1 MAQIYTGTDKGSGLL
16 KITEQDNTPFVGN
29 VTCIKVSN
37 GDLTDDGGGT
47 VSIDTTGAGGGGTV
61 TSVSTSLTGISV
73 ATATTTPA
81 ISGTLGVASGGTGA
95 ITLTDGGILLGS
107 GIGAVTATAQPT
119 NGQLLIGS
127 TGADPVLATLA
138 SAGATVTITN
148 SAGGINLEAAA
159 SVTGANPTATVGPAV
174 VNGVAATFMRSD
186 GAPALA
192 NTAVVAGA
200 YTTADITVDA
210 QGRITAAA
218 NGAGGG
224 GVITGTA
231 NGVDNRVTTY
241 SAATTLNGEAN
252 LTFDGT
258 LLTVTGNLTATGN
271 VNLGDAAADTLGFY
285 DVTGVVQ
292 RTVVNS
298 TVAAFAPGIPAGP
311 IDQADTFG
319 GYTINQIVGALQ
331 DLGLLDV

>member
-1 MAQIYTGTDKGSGLL
+1 MAQIYTGTDNGSGLL
-16 KITEQDNTPFVGN
+16 KITEQDGTPFVGN
-29 VTCIKVSN
+29 VNEIKVSN

-47 VSIDTTGAGGGGTV
+47 VSIDTSGGGGGGV
-61 TSVSTSLTGISV
+61 TTFAGGTTGLTPAA
-73 ATATTTPA
+73 ATAGA
-81 ISGTLGVASGGTGA
+81 VSLAGTLVVANGGTGA
-95 ITLTDGGILLGS
+95 ITLADGGILLGS

-119 NGQLLIGS
+119 NGQLVIGS

-159 SVTGANPTATVGPAV
+159 SVTGANPTASVGPAAI
-174 VNGVAATFMRSD
+174 NGVAATFMRSD

-252 LTFDGT
+252 LTFTGS
-258 LLTVTGNLTATGN
+258 LLTLAGALAQSGGN
-271 VNLGDAAADTLGFY
+271 VGFF
-285 DVTGVVQ
+285 GGGAGQ
-292 RTVVNS
+292 Q
-298 TVAAFAPGIPAGP
+298 GP
-311 IDQADTFG
+311 ITAPPPNPAPPDPGLNRTAITEII
-319 GYTINQIVGALQ
+319 TALQ
-331 DLGLLDV
+331 AYGLLA